1 MSFIWMIIV
10 GLVAGLL
17 ARAIKPGSDPMGW
30 IMTIVLGI
38 VGAMLGGFL
47 ASLIG
52 INADGGFTGLIF
64 SVIGAIILLF
74 LYEMIVNKRRAEFD
88 ALFVILWRAISKP
101 EALNKK
107 FNAKNQKAPR
117 YELTPETWTV

>member
-38 VGAMLGGFL
+38 VGALLGGFI
-47 ASLIG
+47 AGLIG
-52 INADGGFTGLIF
+52 IDADGGFTGLIF

-74 LYEMIVNKRRAEFD
+74 LYEMIMSKRR
-88 ALFVILWRAISKP
+88 V
-101 EALNKK
+101 
-107 FNAKNQKAPR
+107 
-117 YELTPETWTV
+117 

>member
-30 IMTIVLGI
+30 IMTIVLGV
-38 VGAMLGGFL
+38 VGAMLGGFV
-47 ASLIG
+47 AGLIG

-74 LYEMIVNKRRAEFD
+74 IYEMIMSKRR
-88 ALFVILWRAISKP
+88 V
-101 EALNKK
+101 
-107 FNAKNQKAPR
+107 
-117 YELTPETWTV
+117 

>member
-38 VGAMLGGFL
+38 VGALLGGFL
-47 ASLIG
+47 AGLIG
-52 INADGGFTGLIF
+52 INAYGGFTDLIF

-74 LYEMIVNKRRAEFD
+74 IYEMIMSKRG
-88 ALFVILWRAISKP
+88 V
-101 EALNKK
+101 
-107 FNAKNQKAPR
+107 
-117 YELTPETWTV
+117 

>member
-17 ARAIKPGSDPMGW
+17 ARAIKPGNDPMGW

-38 VGAMLGGFL
+38 IGAMLGGFL
-47 ASLIG
+47 AGLIG

-74 LYEMIVNKRRAEFD
+74 LYEMIVSKRRA
-88 ALFVILWRAISKP
+88 
-101 EALNKK
+101 
-107 FNAKNQKAPR
+107 
-117 YELTPETWTV
+117 

>member
-38 VGAMLGGFL
+38 VGALVGGFL

-74 LYEMIVNKRRAEFD
+74 IYEMIMSKRG
-88 ALFVILWRAISKP
+88 V
-101 EALNKK
+101 
-107 FNAKNQKAPR
+107 
-117 YELTPETWTV
+117 

>member
-17 ARAIKPGSDPMGW
+17 ARAIKPGNDPMGW

-38 VGAMLGGFL
+38 VGAMLGGFV
-47 ASLIG
+47 AGLIG

-74 LYEMIVNKRRAEFD
+74 IYEMIMSKRG
-88 ALFVILWRAISKP
+88 
-101 EALNKK
+101 
-107 FNAKNQKAPR
+107 
-117 YELTPETWTV
+117 T

>member
-17 ARAIKPGSDPMGW
+17 ARAIKPGNDAMGW

-52 INADGGFTGLIF
+52 IDADGGFIGLIF

-74 LYEMIVNKRRAEFD
+74 LYEMIMNKRR
-88 ALFVILWRAISKP
+88 V
-101 EALNKK
+101 
-107 FNAKNQKAPR
+107 
-117 YELTPETWTV
+117 

>member
-38 VGAMLGGFL
+38 VGAMLGGFV

-74 LYEMIVNKRRAEFD
+74 IYEMIMSKRR
-88 ALFVILWRAISKP
+88 V
-101 EALNKK
+101 
-107 FNAKNQKAPR
+107 
-117 YELTPETWTV
+117 

>member
-1 MSFIWMIIV
+1 MSSIWMIIV

-17 ARAIKPGSDPMGW
+17 ARAIKPGNDPMGW

-38 VGAMLGGFL
+38 VGAMLGGFV
-47 ASLIG
+47 AGLIG

-74 LYEMIVNKRRAEFD
+74 IYEMIMNKRR
-88 ALFVILWRAISKP
+88 V
-101 EALNKK
+101 
-107 FNAKNQKAPR
+107 
-117 YELTPETWTV
+117 

>member
-1 MSFIWMIIV
+1 

-38 VGAMLGGFL
+38 VGALLGGFL
-47 ASLIG
+47 AGLIG

-74 LYEMIVNKRRAEFD
+74 IYEMIMSKRG
-88 ALFVILWRAISKP
+88 V
-101 EALNKK
+101 
-107 FNAKNQKAPR
+107 
-117 YELTPETWTV
+117 

>member
-17 ARAIKPGSDPMGW
+17 ARAIKPGNDPMGW

-38 VGAMLGGFL
+38 VGAMLGGFV
-47 ASLIG
+47 AGLIG

-74 LYEMIVNKRRAEFD
+74 IYERIMNKRR
-88 ALFVILWRAISKP
+88 V
-101 EALNKK
+101 
-107 FNAKNQKAPR
+107 
-117 YELTPETWTV
+117 

>member
-17 ARAIKPGSDPMGW
+17 ARAIKPGNDPMGW

-38 VGAMLGGFL
+38 VGAMLGGFI
-47 ASLIG
+47 AGLIG

-64 SVIGAIILLF
+64 SVTGAIIFLF
-74 LYEMIVNKRRAEFD
+74 IYAVIMNTRR
-88 ALFVILWRAISKP
+88 
-101 EALNKK
+101 
-107 FNAKNQKAPR
+107 
-117 YELTPETWTV
+117 

>member
-17 ARAIKPGSDPMGW
+17 ARAIKPGNDPMGW

-38 VGAMLGGFL
+38 VGAMLGGFVAGL
-47 ASLIG
+47 VG

-74 LYEMIVNKRRAEFD
+74 IYEMIMNKRR
-88 ALFVILWRAISKP
+88 V
-101 EALNKK
+101 
-107 FNAKNQKAPR
+107 
-117 YELTPETWTV
+117 

>member
-1 MSFIWMIIV
+1 MSFIWIIIV

-38 VGAMLGGFL
+38 VGAMLGGFV
-47 ASLIG
+47 AGLIG

-74 LYEMIVNKRRAEFD
+74 LYEMIMNKRR
-88 ALFVILWRAISKP
+88 V
-101 EALNKK
+101 
-107 FNAKNQKAPR
+107 
-117 YELTPETWTV
+117 